1 MQYRNIFKRYEI
13 KYLVTDEQKKAIFE
27 AMEGRMCGDEWGRSN
42 IRNIYFDT
50 PDFLLIRRSIEK
62 PVYKEKLRLRS
73 YGAATPDSVVFAEI
87 KKKYDRVVYKR
98 RIKMTEKEAMEYLT
112 GGECRKE
119 SQISHEIDWFLKYY
133 TDIAPRVRISYDREA
148 FFDIHDSDF
157 RITFDTNI
165 LWRDTDLS
173 LCSENGG
180 NPLLPENTSL
190 MVIKT
195 AGAIPLWLVHK
206 LTELGVY
213 KVSFSKYG
221 NAYKEIF
228 NNKMKEGKKHA

>member
-13 KYLVTDEQKKAIFE
+13 KYLITDEQRKAIFA
-27 AMEGRMCGDEWGRSN
+27 AMEGKMCGDEWGKSN

-73 YGAATPDSVVFAEI
+73 YGPATSDSIVFAEI
-87 KKKYDRVVYKR
+87 KKKYDHVVYKR
-98 RIKMTEKEAMEYLT
+98 RIKLKEKDAMEYLT
-112 GGECRKE
+112 GGQCKKE
-119 SQISHEIDWFLKYY
+119 SQISHEIDWFLNYY
-133 TDIAPRVRISYDREA
+133 AGIAPRVRISYDREA
-148 FFDIHDSDF
+148 YFDITDSDF
-157 RITFDTNI
+157 RITFDKNI

-180 NPLLPENTSL
+180 HSLLPPGTSL
-190 MVIKT
+190 MEVKT
-195 AGAIPLWLVHK
+195 AGAIPLWLVHT
-206 LTELGVY
+206 LTEQKVY

-228 NNKMKEGKKHA
+228 ERMKEDKNHV